1 MFVLKYENDCDIF
14 NKNCELG
21 NAVIQRPYNGGACFL
36 NDILKLNKTFPGL
49 DLHVDVDGRGIATV
63 SGVCDTWETL
73 VDVGHYVGKCQGVKS
88 VVSDMH
94 VPGVEISRPDYGGMA
109 VQGRSAGVI
118 AEADVVIVGAGV
130 IGCAIARELSRYQ
143 LNIIVC
149 EKGEDVATG
158 STKANNGDIHP
169 GYLEKPG
176 YQKVALNVKGN
187 PMYDNWARELDFS
200 LNRCGNM
207 VIIEDERFRPD
218 LEAALAQSRE
228 NGVYAEI
235 VDRERALELEP
246 TMRECGV
253 EPVAALY
260 VPSMAIVAPW
270 EVTVALAENAAD
282 NGVRFMLDNAVA
294 DVETGEDGITAV
306 VTERGVIRTRYLI
319 NCAGLYS
326 DDISEMAGD
335 RCFTIHPRKGTIAI
349 FDKSVPP
356 YNHLFRIIDGSH
368 QVNKKVSSKGGGM
381 GTTIGG
387 NALLGPSALEVPD
400 KEDLAT
406 SRAELAYAMSR
417 NCKNDIGY
425 GNIIRIFAGTRA
437 ATFTE
442 DFFIEGSPKVRGL
455 INVAGIQSPGLS
467 SAPAIAE
474 LVVGILREE
483 MQRDGRQLL
492 ARTDF
497 NPIRKGIKKFSEMTR
512 EEQDEAIQK
521 NPAYG
526 RIVCR
531 CEQITEGEI
540 LDVLRSPIV
549 PTTVDAI
556 KRRTRAGMG
565 RCQGGFCQIRVLE
578 LLAQSLGRPWTEI
591 DLNRRGS
598 EILLQD
604 NRG

>member
-1 MFVLKYENDCDIF
+1 MNNLSN
-14 NKNCELG
+14 
-21 NAVIQRPYNGGACFL
+21 L
-36 NDILKLNKTFPGL
+36 NEAFPDL
-49 DLHVDVDGRGIATV
+49 DLRVSVDERGIATV
-63 SGVCDTWETL
+63 SGACDTWDTL
-73 VDVGHYVGKCQGVKS
+73 VDVGHYVGHCQGVTS
-88 VVSDMH
+88 VVSDMY
-94 VPGVEISRPDYGGMA
+94 VPGLEIPRQDYSAMA
-109 VQGRSAGVI
+109 ARGREAGVI
-118 AEADVVIVGAGV
+118 ADADVVIVGAGV
-130 IGCAIARELSRYQ
+130 TGCAIARELSRYQ

-187 PMYDNWARELDFS
+187 PMYDDWARELDFA

-207 VIIEDERFRPD
+207 VVIEDERFRPD
-218 LEAALAQSRE
+218 LEAALAQSKE

-235 VDRERALELEP
+235 VDRDRALELEP

-282 NGVRFMLDNAVA
+282 NGVRFMLNCTVA
-294 DVETGEDGITAV
+294 DVVTEESGISAV
-306 VTERGVIRTRYLI
+306 VTEEGIIRTRYLI

-356 YNHLFRIIDGSH
+356 YAHLFRIIDDSH

-387 NALLGPSALEVPD
+387 NALLGPSATEVPD
-400 KEDLAT
+400 KEDLET

-417 NCKNDIGY
+417 NCKSDIGY

-474 LVVGILREE
+474 LVVGILGEALE
-483 MQRDGRQLL
+483 RDGGQLEP
-492 ARTDF
+492 RPDF

-512 EEQDEAIQK
+512 EEQDEAIRN

-531 CEQITEGEI
+531 CEQVTEGEI

-578 LLAQSLGRPWTEI
+578 LLAQAQGRPWTEV

-598 EILLQD
+598 AILLRD

>member
-1 MFVLKYENDCDIF
+1 MND
-14 NKNCELG
+14 L
-21 NAVIQRPYNGGACFL
+21 A
-36 NDILKLNKTFPGL
+36 KLNEEFPNL
-49 DLHVDVDGRGIATV
+49 ELQVSIDERGIATV
-63 SGVCDTWETL
+63 SGACDTWETL
-73 VDVGHYVGKCQGVKS
+73 VDVGHYIGRCEGVRS
-88 VVSDMH
+88 VVSDMY
-94 VPGVEISRPDYGGMA
+94 VPGLEVPRQNYSDMAARGREIGEVD
-109 VQGRSAGVI
+109 Q
-118 AEADVVIVGAGV
+118 ADVVIVGAGI
-130 IGCAIARELSRYQ
+130 IGCAIARELSRYD
-143 LNIIVC
+143 LKIIVC

-158 STKANNGDIHP
+158 TTKANNGDIHP

-187 PMYDNWARELDFS
+187 PMYDAWAEELGFS

-207 VIIEDERFRPD
+207 VVIEDEKFRPD
-218 LEAALAQSRE
+218 LEAALAQSQE

-235 VDRERALELEP
+235 VDRERALKLEP
-246 TMRECGV
+246 TMQKCGV

-270 EVTVALAENAAD
+270 EVTVALAENAAN
-282 NGVRFMLDNAVA
+282 NGVKFRLNCCVA
-294 DVETGEDGITAV
+294 DVETSEKEIRAVITEQGI
-306 VTERGVIRTRYLI
+306 IRTRYLI
-319 NCAGLYS
+319 NCAGLYA

-356 YNHLFRIIDGSH
+356 YTHPFRIIDDSH

-387 NALLGPSALEVPD
+387 NALLGPSAKEVPD
-400 KEDLAT
+400 KEDLET
-406 SRAELAYAMSR
+406 SREELAYAMSR

-425 GNIIRIFAGTRA
+425 SNIIRIFAGTRA

-442 DFFIEGSPKVRGL
+442 DFFIEASPKVRGL

-467 SAPAIAE
+467 AAPAIAE
-474 LVVGILREE
+474 LVLNILRETFK
-483 MQRDGRQLL
+483 QDGKQL
-492 ARTDF
+492 APRPNF
-497 NPIRKGIKKFSEMTR
+497 NPIRKKVKKFNEMSR
-512 EEQDEAIQK
+512 EEQDAAIMA

-540 LDVLRSPIV
+540 LDVLHSPIV
-549 PTTVDAI
+549 PASVDAI

-578 LLAQSLGRPWTEI
+578 LLAQELGRPWTEI
-591 DLNRRGS
+591 DLNLRNS
-598 EILLQD
+598 AVLLQD
-604 NRG
+604 NRR

>member
-1 MFVLKYENDCDIF
+1 M
-14 NKNCELG
+14 
-21 NAVIQRPYNGGACFL
+21 
-36 NDILKLNKTFPGL
+36 NDISRKVSEAFPGL
-49 DLHVDVDGRGIATV
+49 ELHVSVDERGIATV
-63 SGVCDTWETL
+63 SGSCDTWDTL
-73 VDVGHYVGKCQGVKS
+73 VDVGHYVGKCEGVRS
-88 VVSDMH
+88 VVSDMN
-94 VPGVEISRPDYGGMA
+94 VPGLEIPRKDYSAMA
-109 VQGRSAGVI
+109 ERGRQIGEI
-118 AEADVVIVGAGV
+118 AQADVVIVGAGV
-130 IGCAIARELSRYQ
+130 TGCAVARELSRYN

-187 PMYDNWARELDFS
+187 AMYDAWARELGFS
-200 LNRCGNM
+200 FNRCGNM
-207 VIIEDERFRPD
+207 VVIEDERFRPE
-218 LEAALAQSRE
+218 LEAALEQSKE

-246 TMRECGV
+246 AMREGGV

-270 EVTVALAENAAD
+270 EVTVALAENAAT
-282 NGVRFMLDNAVA
+282 NGVQFRLNCGVA
-294 DVETGEDGITAV
+294 DVISREDGICAV
-306 VTERGVIRTRYLI
+306 VTEQGIIRTRYLI

-335 RCFTIHPRKGTIAI
+335 RCFTIHPRKGTLAI
-349 FDKSVPP
+349 FDKSTPP
-356 YNHLFRIIDGSH
+356 YDHLFRIIDDKH
-368 QVNKKVSSKGGGM
+368 KVNQKVSSKGGGM

-387 NALLGPSALEVPD
+387 NALLGPSAKEVPD
-400 KEDLAT
+400 KEDLET

-417 NCKNDIGY
+417 NCKSDIGY

-442 DFFIEGSPKVRGL
+442 DFFIEHSPKVRGL

-467 SAPAIAE
+467 AAPAIAE
-474 LVVGILREE
+474 LVVGIVRDALK
-483 MQRDGRQLL
+483 RDGGALTPRP
-492 ARTDF
+492 DF
-497 NPIRKGIKKFSEMTR
+497 DPIRKSRKKFSAMTR
-512 EEQDEAIQK
+512 EEQDAAIRE

-540 LDVLRSPIV
+540 LDVLHSPIV

-578 LLAQSLGRPWTEI
+578 LLAQELGRPWTEI
-591 DLNRRGS
+591 ELNRQGS
-598 EILLQD
+598 AILLRD

>member
-1 MFVLKYENDCDIF
+1 MLYLTKAARCPLNAP
-14 NKNCELG
+14 LG
-21 NAVIQRPYNGGACFL
+21 SLSRRCVDL
-36 NDILKLNKTFPGL
+36 NDLTKLKEEFPGL
-49 DLHVDVDGRGIATV
+49 TLQVSVDERGIATV
-63 SGVCDTWETL
+63 SGACDTWDTL
-73 VDVGHYVGKCQGVKS
+73 VDVGHYVGKCEGVRS

-94 VPGVEISRPDYGGMA
+94 VPGLEVPRRDYSAMAARGREIGEIG
-109 VQGRSAGVI
+109 Q
-118 AEADVVIVGAGV
+118 ADVVIVGAGV
-130 IGCAIARELSRYQ
+130 TGCAAARELSRYN
-143 LNIIVC
+143 LKIVVC
-149 EKGEDVATG
+149 EVGEDVATG

-187 PMYDNWARELDFS
+187 PMYDAWARDLDFS

-207 VIIEDERFRPD
+207 VVIEDEKFRPD
-218 LEAALAQSRE
+218 LEAALAQSQE

-270 EVTVALAENAAD
+270 EVTVALAENAAA
-282 NGVRFMLDNAVA
+282 NGVQFRLNCGVA
-294 DVETGEDGITAV
+294 GVETDETGIRAV
-306 VTERGVIRTRYLI
+306 VTEQGIIRTRYLI

-349 FDKSVPP
+349 FDKAVPP
-356 YNHLFRIIDGSH
+356 YAHLFRIIDDSH

-387 NALLGPSALEVPD
+387 NALLGPSAKEVPD
-400 KEDLAT
+400 KEDLET

-467 SAPAIAE
+467 AAPAIAE
-474 LVVGILREE
+474 LVVGIVRDAVE
-483 MQRDGRQLL
+483 RDGGQLTP
-492 ARTDF
+492 RPDF
-497 NPIRKGIKKFSEMTR
+497 NPRRKGVKKFSEMTR
-512 EEQDEAIQK
+512 EEQDAAIRE

-549 PTTVDAI
+549 PASVDAI

-578 LLAQSLGRPWTEI
+578 LLAQELGRPWTEI

-598 EILLQD
+598 AILLRD